1 VIAQLRALGD
11 LTFVTRTSTRTT
23 AKTYSPLF
31 VRCYAKQHKLR
42 VTSKGI
48 KKRAS
53 QRFEGTV
60 KPVDRKPL
68 ALMAQVLSPGA
79 VPDPI
84 QMPEKEE
91 WRENL
96 NVRLICK
103 DCRDDPPDLYEDH
116 ASGDLICANCGL
128 VLQQRVIDQSSE
140 WRTFSNDDQGN
151 DDPSRVGDG
160 PNSLLNGA
168 QLNTNIAFGD
178 GGLRSKE
185 LHRAQNKSSLDKGNK
200 GLLQAYKQIG
210 ALCDGWQLPTSVSD
224 TAKHLYKDADES
236 RVFKGK
242 SQEALIA
249 GCVFL
254 ACRRNNV
261 PRSFRE
267 VMELTKVSKKE
278 IGRTFKLLENFL
290 MHREKEKEGQSS
302 IVAGGKLHCSFTL
315 AEIQELLLNADELG
329 MVVTN
334 EAYTGSGTAEPSE
347 LCARYCSMLGMSQK
361 ATNLARALAD
371 KTSNTGAL
379 AGRSPL
385 SAAAACIYM
394 AGHLVDEPKN
404 AKEIQGVAGVSDGT
418 IRHAYKLMYADR
430 DKIITEDMIKRGANP
445 ANLPKPS

>member
-1 VIAQLRALGD
+1 MQVPLP
-11 LTFVTRTSTRTT
+11 T

-42 VTSKGI
+42 VTAKGI

-53 QRFEGTV
+53 LRFDGIE
-60 KPVDRKPL
+60 KPVNRKPL
-68 ALMAQVLSPGA
+68 ATMAQVLSPGA

-84 QMPEKEE
+84 QMPPGEGE

-103 DCRDDPPDLYEDH
+103 DCREDPPDIVDDH
-116 ASGDLICANCGL
+116 TSGDLICGNCGL
-128 VLQQRVIDQSSE
+128 VLQERVIDQSSE

-178 GGLRSKE
+178 GGMRSKE

-200 GLLQAYKQIG
+200 SLLQAYKQIG
-210 ALCDGWQLPTSVSD
+210 AFADGWQLPTAVSD
-224 TAKHLYKDADES
+224 TAKHLFKDADES
-236 RVFKGK
+236 RLFKGK

-254 ACRRNNV
+254 ACRRNGV

-267 VMELTKVSKKE
+267 VMELTNVSKKE

-290 MHREKEKEGQSS
+290 MHREKEKEGQTSF
-302 IVAGGKLHCSFTL
+302 VAGGESTPSLTL
-315 AEIQELLLNADELG
+315 AEVQELLLNTLDESG
-329 MVVTN
+329 MVVAN
-334 EAYTGSGTAEPSE
+334 ETYKGSGTADPGD
-347 LCARYCSMLGMSQK
+347 LCARYCSMLGMSNR
-361 ATNLARALAD
+361 ATNLAISLAN
-371 KTSNTGAL
+371 KTSTTGAL

-394 AGHLVDEPKN
+394 AGHLVGEAKN
-404 AKEIQGVAGVSDGT
+404 AKEIQQVAGVSDST
-418 IRHAYKLMYADR
+418 IRHAYKLMYNDR
-430 DKIITEDMIKRGANP
+430 DKIITQEMIERGAAP
-445 ANLPKPS
+445 DNLPKPS